1 MGSQGVEEPK
11 PLDVTKSFSLAFDM
25 LGLISVTIILC
36 AICFMIGDGI
46 VDSAYE
52 KNVCKT
58 THPSYDG
65 VKCEDNIADAKTFT
79 AILNV
84 AGISISILG
93 FVAVQYKLFID
104 VISIGTYRGINGH
117 STNKTVNPMKNYNAV
132 QCKNCAEYVKVPN
145 GYKGKIRCSS
155 CSQIFE

>member
-25 LGLISVTIILC
+25 FGLISVTIILC
-36 AICFMIGDGI
+36 AICFLIGNGI
-46 VDSAYE
+46 LDSVYE
-52 KNVCKT
+52 ENVCKT
-58 THPSYDG
+58 THPNYDTA
-65 VKCEDNIADAKTFT
+65 KCESKVADAETFT

-104 VISIGTYRGINGH
+104 VISIGTYRGINGN
-117 STNKTVNPMKNYNAV
+117 STDNIVNPMKNYNAI
-132 QCKNCAEYVKVPN
+132 QCKNCSEYVKVPN
-145 GYKGKIRCSS
+145 GYKGKVRCSS
-155 CSQIFE
+155 CSQIF